1 MVAFKWDKSFALPF
15 FLIMIL
21 LFTAFADYSG
31 GLAGIECE
39 DSNVREGIEAIHA
52 QGGKVKV
59 SMLQKLFSTALAQIS

>member
-1 MVAFKWDKSFALPF
+1 MTIA
-15 FLIMIL
+15 
-21 LFTAFADYSG
+21 AFADYSG

-59 SMLQKLFSTALAQIS
+59 AYGGALYSMSNHVQSE